1 MDSIDIAET
10 IKIVVNGAPH
20 QVPPAHTLLDLVTA
34 LALPDQ
40 ALALAVNRNV
50 VRRQD
55 WAQQVLASGD
65 QVDIVRAIGG
75 G

>member
-1 MDSIDIAET
+1 MDRIDIAET
-10 IKIVVNGAPH
+10 IAIVLNGAPH
-20 QVPPAHTLLDLVTA
+20 QVPLAHTLLDLVTA
-34 LALPDQ
+34 LALSNQ
-40 ALALAVNRNV
+40 ALALAVNRSV

-55 WAQQVLASGD
+55 WAKQVLAGGD